1 MNMMASTGR
10 TLRLILNGKS
20 AGDQVIREAVHA
32 VRESGHQLEVRVT
45 WEGGDAG
52 RLAREAVHDSVDVVI
67 AGGGD
72 GTINEVANGLLQS
85 EGKLTS
91 AMAVLPLG
99 TANDFA
105 SGCGIPTDNPEAA
118 LLLAAEGD
126 IHNIDVGQMNDRIFV
141 NVASGGFGA
150 EVTAN
155 TPVEMKNL
163 LGGGAY
169 SLMGLV
175 TALKMQPYRGKVT
188 SADREDEGTLIVIAV
203 GNGCQAGG
211 GYQVAPNAIL
221 DDGLLDV
228 MAVHDV
234 EVSELGTLFSE
245 IMNPQRA
252 DNRYVY
258 YGQIA
263 SFQIEMLDELQFNLD
278 GEPVRGKSFQFSVLP
293 RALPFV
299 LPEDAPIIGD
309 A

>member
-1 MNMMASTGR
+1 MNTTMSPSR
-10 TLRLILNGKS
+10 SLRLILNGKS
-20 AGDQVIREAVHA
+20 AGDPVIREAVHA
-32 VRESGHQLEVRVT
+32 VRERGYRLEIRVT

-52 RLAREAVHDSVDVVI
+52 RLAQEAVADSIDVVI

-72 GTINEVANGLLQS
+72 GTVNEVANGLLQS
-85 EGKLTS
+85 DGELTS

-105 SGCGIPTDNPEAA
+105 SGCGIPTDNPEAS

-126 IHNIDVGQMNDRIFV
+126 IHKIDVGRMNDRIFV

-155 TPVEMKNL
+155 TPIEMKKV

-175 TALKMQPYRGKVT
+175 TALKMRPYRGKII
-188 SADREDEGTLIVIAV
+188 APDQEEEGTLIVIAV
-203 GNGCQAGG
+203 GNGRQAGG
-211 GYQVAPNAIL
+211 GYQVAPQAML

-234 EVSELGTLFSE
+234 EISEFGTLFSE
-245 IMNPQRA
+245 IMKPQSA

-258 YGQIA
+258 YGRMA
-263 SFQIEMLDELQFNLD
+263 SFRIEMLDELQFNLD
-278 GEPVRGKSFQFSVLP
+278 GEPVRGNSFQIPSSPHRKDSRGLSSCDHL
-293 RALPFV
+293 R
-299 LPEDAPIIGD
+299 
-309 A
+309 